1 MTRGILWRMQCHILS
16 RGLGI
21 VMKEVVLINAWTT
34 EHQGRQTHMGREM
47 DAQLESAS
55 AVWVSIY
62 SLLHMMQ
69 ETDYDLERSNGSHI
83 LI

>member
-1 MTRGILWRMQCHILS
+1 
-16 RGLGI
+16 
-21 VMKEVVLINAWTT
+21 
-34 EHQGRQTHMGREM
+34 MGREM

-55 AVWVSIY
+55 AVWGSIY

-69 ETDYDLERSNGSHI
+69 ETDYNLERSNGNHI